1 MNIKHTITT
10 LSFLAVTITIVIT
23 AALLNTASAQ
33 TVQKRSESEA
43 LLLFPT
49 VSISIDVDGTEKYY
63 DVPVGSIDNA
73 LSYLNITLS
82 DDDIVN
88 ADLSD
93 TVYLGQKIKID
104 RVNYSYYPTH
114 KEIPYTTV
122 VQESSKL
129 FVGQSKVYQQ
139 GKSGSTEYIYKDK
152 YVNGELISHKCIK
165 QQVLTYP
172 TDKIIVKGNRN
183 IDIINKSYNNI
194 STFVVSAKSHPYK
207 KAYECTKDELYS
219 EVWNVY
225 ADLQLLNGHDHSK
238 PLDDITAVIASRDKF
253 YLKNY
258 LEDYTPLNHGVSI
271 ANVANEFI
279 EYMKKE
285 LEGVDTIDY
294 GDDGKIYET
303 YTDGSKYL
311 WTYDAE
317 TDKFTRTDSDGK
329 VIESYDRYHPD
340 YEKNLTTEAP
350 VTTESATQKQDKTY
364 YEKAEVEQSS
374 DVIGE
379 ETEANA
385 EIQPTTAEAE
395 ATADDNGMSTGQIV
409 VLSII
414 GGLIVIGGGT
424 VGVMAV
430 KKKKK

>member
-114 KEIPYTTV
+114 EEIPYTTV

-129 FVGQSKVYQQ
+129 FVGQTKVYQQ

-152 YVNGELISHKCIK
+152 YVNGEIISHKCIK

-183 IDIINKSYNNI
+183 IDIINKSYNNKTSYLVKTKYDNKDFKLPMVKLSDKDRDMLERI
-194 STFVVSAKSHPYK
+194 VTGEFGGSYVGSCLIAQSIKCAIVYDGYTSVSAVIKGMGYVGSTANRSQNAVNAVKYIFDDNNLAVRHRLFYM
-207 KAYECTKDELYS
+207 CTKDYYDSTPGNFHSTQNFILQYE
-219 EVWNVY
+219 NVLFF
-225 ADLQLLNGHDHSK
+225 DRWQ
-238 PLDDITAVIASRDKF
+238 
-253 YLKNY
+253 KN
-258 LEDYTPLNHGVSI
+258 
-271 ANVANEFI
+271 
-279 EYMKKE
+279 
-285 LEGVDTIDY
+285 
-294 GDDGKIYET
+294 
-303 YTDGSKYL
+303 
-311 WTYDAE
+311 
-317 TDKFTRTDSDGK
+317 
-329 VIESYDRYHPD
+329 
-340 YEKNLTTEAP
+340 
-350 VTTESATQKQDKTY
+350 
-364 YEKAEVEQSS
+364 
-374 DVIGE
+374 
-379 ETEANA
+379 
-385 EIQPTTAEAE
+385 
-395 ATADDNGMSTGQIV
+395 
-409 VLSII
+409 
-414 GGLIVIGGGT
+414 
-424 VGVMAV
+424 
-430 KKKKK
+430 

>member
-114 KEIPYTTV
+114 EEIPYTTV

-129 FVGQSKVYQQ
+129 FVGQTKVYQQ
-139 GKSGSTEYIYKDK
+139 GKSGSTEYIYNDK
-152 YVNGELISHKCIK
+152 YVNGEIISHKCIK

-183 IDIINKSYNNI
+183 IDIINKSYNNKTSYLVKTKYDNKDFKLPMVKLSDKDRDMLERI
-194 STFVVSAKSHPYK
+194 VTGEFGGSYVGSCLIAQSIKCAIVYDGYTSVSAVIKGMGYVGSTANRSQNAVNAVKYIFDDNNLAVRHRLFYM
-207 KAYECTKDELYS
+207 CTKDYYDSTPGNFHSTQSFILQYE
-219 EVWNVY
+219 NV
-225 ADLQLLNGHDHSK
+225 L
-238 PLDDITAVIASRDKF
+238 F
-253 YLKNY
+253 
-258 LEDYTPLNHGVSI
+258 
-271 ANVANEFI
+271 F
-279 EYMKKE
+279 
-285 LEGVDTIDY
+285 
-294 GDDGKIYET
+294 
-303 YTDGSKYL
+303 
-311 WTYDAE
+311 
-317 TDKFTRTDSDGK
+317 
-329 VIESYDRYHPD
+329 DRW
-340 YEKNLTTEAP
+340 
-350 VTTESATQKQDKTY
+350 
-364 YEKAEVEQSS
+364 
-374 DVIGE
+374 
-379 ETEANA
+379 
-385 EIQPTTAEAE
+385 
-395 ATADDNGMSTGQIV
+395 
-409 VLSII
+409 
-414 GGLIVIGGGT
+414 
-424 VGVMAV
+424 
-430 KKKKK
+430 

>member
-33 TVQKRSESEA
+33 TVQKQSESEA

-114 KEIPYTTV
+114 EEIPYTTV

-129 FVGQSKVYQQ
+129 FVGQTKVYQQ

-152 YVNGELISHKCIK
+152 YVNGEIISHKCIK

-172 TDKIIVKGNRN
+172 TDKIIIKGNRN
-183 IDIINKSYNNI
+183 IDIINKSYNNKTSYLVKTKYDNKDFKLPMVKLSDKDRDMLERI
-194 STFVVSAKSHPYK
+194 VTGEFGGSYVGSCLIAQSIKCAIVYDGYTSVSAVIKGMGYVGSTANRSQNAVNAVKYIFDDNNLAVRHRLFYM
-207 KAYECTKDELYS
+207 CTKDYYDSTPGNFHSTQGFILQYE
-219 EVWNVY
+219 NVLFF
-225 ADLQLLNGHDHSK
+225 DRWQ
-238 PLDDITAVIASRDKF
+238 
-253 YLKNY
+253 KN
-258 LEDYTPLNHGVSI
+258 
-271 ANVANEFI
+271 
-279 EYMKKE
+279 
-285 LEGVDTIDY
+285 
-294 GDDGKIYET
+294 
-303 YTDGSKYL
+303 
-311 WTYDAE
+311 
-317 TDKFTRTDSDGK
+317 
-329 VIESYDRYHPD
+329 
-340 YEKNLTTEAP
+340 
-350 VTTESATQKQDKTY
+350 
-364 YEKAEVEQSS
+364 
-374 DVIGE
+374 
-379 ETEANA
+379 
-385 EIQPTTAEAE
+385 
-395 ATADDNGMSTGQIV
+395 
-409 VLSII
+409 
-414 GGLIVIGGGT
+414 
-424 VGVMAV
+424 
-430 KKKKK
+430 